1 VIPDDIPALERD
13 DPRIEL
19 AIAEGEMEN
28 YEVMETTGI
37 QKLHLMFQSHLLL
50 QEVRS
55 IIPCA

>member
-28 YEVMETTGI
+28 YEVKRTIGI
-37 QKLHLMFQSHLLL
+37 HSHLLL
-50 QEVRS
+50 QGVRS
-55 IIPCA
+55 IISYA